1 MSEFR
6 KHQQAAIEAVA
17 RHFSAT
23 VERGKNPPDAY
34 LQIGGKRVAVE
45 VTAIQRRIADRG
57 CPAEPRLRLDKVALR
72 VVRVLQANLNAVVPE
87 GETVIVTI
95 TAPIR
100 LAAKTTSELEERI
113 RACLMRRS
121 RSVEVKDSIHGNQ
134 IQFLVVKGIP
144 RRAAKVIGF
153 VHNPDTDPGI
163 LLEMT
168 RSLLERIG
176 AAAGKRASARFAGD
190 RWLVVAVEDEL
201 PWVETYR
208 QVYSRLS
215 MPSDFKK
222 IVMVVAGGRVE
233 TLTG

>member
-1 MSEFR
+1 M
-6 KHQQAAIEAVA
+6 
-17 RHFSAT
+17 
-23 VERGKNPPDAY
+23 
-34 LQIGGKRVAVE
+34 
-45 VTAIQRRIADRG
+45 
-57 CPAEPRLRLDKVALR
+57 
-72 VVRVLQANLNAVVPE
+72 
-87 GETVIVTI
+87 
-95 TAPIR
+95 
-100 LAAKTTSELEERI
+100 
-113 RACLMRRS
+113 
-121 RSVEVKDSIHGNQ
+121 KDSIHGNQ
-134 IQFLVVKGIP
+134 IQFLGVKGIP

-208 QVYSRLS
+208 QVYSQLS